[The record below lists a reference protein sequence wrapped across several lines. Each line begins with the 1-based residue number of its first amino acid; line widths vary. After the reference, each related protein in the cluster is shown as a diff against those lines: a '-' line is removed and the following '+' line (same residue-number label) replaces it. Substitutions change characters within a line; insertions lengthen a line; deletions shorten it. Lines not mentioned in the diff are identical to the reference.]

1 MANALNATL
10 AKRSRNG
17 AVLAGSVAAA
27 MAGMALWNTYRARK
41 VEREHPPR
49 GRFVTVDGVR
59 LHYLERGGGRPVV
72 FLHGNVVTAE
82 DFELSGLLD
91 LAAERQCHVV
101 AFDRPGFGYSD
112 RPRGA
117 MWPPARQ
124 ADLLRQA
131 FARLGIERPIIVGH
145 SWGTLVALAL
155 ALDHP
160 DAVSGLVLL
169 SGYYHPTL
177 RADVPLFSLPAI
189 PVIGDLIRY
198 TVGPLFGAALLPL
211 AAKGMFSPL
220 PVPDRFAKGF
230 PYGVPL
236 RPWQIRAEAQD
247 TATMLSAV
255 AAMRRRYRELR
266 LPVVIMAGTEDRVV
280 NHRKHAVRLH
290 QDIAQ
295 SALRLVPGVGHMVHH
310 AVPQQV
316 VDGRPRRHGQ
326 IRHRGSAAS
335 PPLRAS
341 NRPERQPLR
350 SAPAVRPRRL
360 CEPTIARR
368 CRRRVRAI
376 PVSRNAARP

>member
-41 VEREHPPR
+41 VEREHPPH

-211 AAKGMFSPL
+211 AARGMFSPL

-247 TATMLSAV
+247 TATMVSAV
-255 AAMRRRYRELR
+255 AAMRRRYRELH

-316 VDGRPRRHGQ
+316 VDAIEASANSPTTEL
-326 IRHRGSAAS
+326 GSAAS
-335 PPLRAS
+335 
-341 NRPERQPLR
+341 
-350 SAPAVRPRRL
+350 
-360 CEPTIARR
+360 
-368 CRRRVRAI
+368 
-376 PVSRNAARP
+376 

>member
-49 GRFVTVDGVR
+49 ERFVTVDGVR

-112 RPRGA
+112 RPPGA

-131 FARLGIERPIIVGH
+131 FTRLGIERPIIVGH

-198 TVGPLFGAALLPL
+198 TVGPLP
-211 AAKGMFSPL
+211 
-220 PVPDRFAKGF
+220 
-230 PYGVPL
+230 
-236 RPWQIRAEAQD
+236 
-247 TATMLSAV
+247 
-255 AAMRRRYRELR
+255 RRR
-266 LPVVIMAGTEDRVV
+266 
-280 NHRKHAVRLH
+280 
-290 QDIAQ
+290 
-295 SALRLVPGVGHMVHH
+295 
-310 AVPQQV
+310 
-316 VDGRPRRHGQ
+316 
-326 IRHRGSAAS
+326 
-335 PPLRAS
+335 
-341 NRPERQPLR
+341 
-350 SAPAVRPRRL
+350 APAVGSQGYVLAPSGAGPLRQRL
-360 CEPTIARR
+360 SLR
-368 CRRRVRAI
+368 
-376 PVSRNAARP
+376 